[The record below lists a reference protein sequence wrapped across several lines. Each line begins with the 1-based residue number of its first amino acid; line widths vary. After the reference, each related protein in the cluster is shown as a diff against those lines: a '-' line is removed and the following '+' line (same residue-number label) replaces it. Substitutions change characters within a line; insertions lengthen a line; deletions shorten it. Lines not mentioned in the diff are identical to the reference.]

1 MPAPGIVTIERHI
14 VEQERRYPGATG
26 ELSDLLYQIALVA
39 KIISRS
45 VRRAGLLNILGA
57 TGEINVQDEEVMKLD
72 ELALQTMI
80 NAFDH
85 SGAICVMAS
94 EETPDIIPIP
104 AEFEV
109 GKYTL
114 AFDPLD
120 GSSNIDA
127 NVNVGTIFSVHRRV
141 TRGGRGTTNDLL
153 QAGRKQVVAGYVMY
167 GSSTMLVYSTGQG
180 VHGFTLDPTVGE
192 FLLSHENI
200 RIPPKGKIYSINT
213 GNCRFW
219 TEGVKKYVEHLEE
232 EDKATDRPYTM
243 RYIGSLVADFH
254 RTMLYGGIF
263 MYPKDLKNPKKPAGK
278 LRLLYEAAPLAMIAE
293 QAGGR
298 ASDGEM
304 NILDIMPND
313 LHQRVPL
320 FIGSKEDVDQA
331 EEFIQKYG

>member
-1 MPAPGIVTIERHI
+1 MAGIITIERHI
-14 VEQERRYPGATG
+14 VEQERKNPGATG

-45 VRRAGLLNILGA
+45 VRRAGLLNILGT

-85 SGAICVMAS
+85 SGALCVMAS

-104 AEFEV
+104 SEFEV

-120 GSSNIDA
+120 GSSNVDA

-141 TRGGRGTTNDLL
+141 SRGGRGTRNDLL
-153 QAGRKQVVAGYVMY
+153 QVGRKQVVAGYVMY
-167 GSSTMLVYSTGQG
+167 GSSTMLVYTTGQG
-180 VHGFTLDPTVGE
+180 VHGFTLDATVGE

-200 RIPPKGKIYSINT
+200 RIPPKGKTYSINT
-213 GNCRFW
+213 GNRRYW
-219 TEGVKKYVEHLEE
+219 TEGIKRYIDYLEE

-263 MYPKDLKNPKKPAGK
+263 LYPKDMKNPKKPSGK
-278 LRLLYEAAPLAMIAE
+278 LRLLYEASPLAMVAE

-298 ASDGEM
+298 ATDGEM
-304 NILDIMPND
+304 NIVDIVPND

-331 EEFIQKYG
+331 EEYLRKYG

>member
-1 MPAPGIVTIERHI
+1 MAMAGIVTIERHI
-14 VEQERRYPGATG
+14 VEQERKNPGATG

-45 VRRAGLLNILGA
+45 VRRAGLLNILGT

-85 SGAICVMAS
+85 SGALCVMAS

-104 AEFEV
+104 SEFEV

-120 GSSNIDA
+120 GSSNVDA

-141 TRGGRGTTNDLL
+141 SRGGRGTTNDLL
-153 QAGRKQVVAGYVMY
+153 QVGRKQVVAGYVMY
-167 GSSTMLVYSTGQG
+167 GSSTMLVYTTGQG
-180 VHGFTLDPTVGE
+180 VYGFTLDATVGE
-192 FLLSHENI
+192 FLLSHDNI
-200 RIPPKGKIYSINT
+200 RIPPKGKTYSINT
-213 GNCRFW
+213 GNRRYW
-219 TEGVKKYVEHLEE
+219 TEGIKRYIDYLED

-263 MYPKDLKNPKKPAGK
+263 LYPKDLKNPKKPSGK
-278 LRLLYEAAPLAMIAE
+278 LRLLYEASPLAMVAE

-304 NILDIMPND
+304 NIVDIVPSD
-313 LHQRVPL
+313 IHQRVPL
-320 FIGSKEDVDQA
+320 FIGSKEDVDQV
-331 EEFIQKYG
+331 EEFLQKYG

>member
-1 MPAPGIVTIERHI
+1 MPGLVNIERHI
-14 VEQERRYPGATG
+14 VEQERKNPGATG
-26 ELSDLLYQIALVA
+26 ELSDLLYQIALAA

-45 VRRAGLLNILGA
+45 VRRAGILNILGT

-72 ELALQTMI
+72 DLSFETMY

-85 SGAICVMAS
+85 SGTVCVMAS
-94 EETPDIIPIP
+94 EETEDIIPIP
-104 AEFEV
+104 SEFEV

-127 NVNVGTIFSVHRRV
+127 NVNVGTIFSAHRRV
-141 TRGGRGTTNDLL
+141 TRGGRGREADLL
-153 QAGRKQVVAGYVMY
+153 QVGRKQVAAGYVMY
-167 GSSTMLVYSTGQG
+167 GSSTMLVYTTGNG
-180 VHGFTLDPTVGE
+180 VYGFTLDPTVGE

-200 RIPPKGKIYSINT
+200 RIPPKGKIYSVNT
-213 GNCRFW
+213 GNRRYW
-219 TEGVKKYVEHLEE
+219 SEGVRKYVDYLEE
-232 EDKATDRPYTM
+232 EDKATDRPYSM

-263 MYPKDLKNPKKPAGK
+263 MYPKDMKDPKKSSGK
-278 LRLLYEAAPLAMIAE
+278 LRLLYEAAPLAMVIE

-304 NILDIMPND
+304 DISDIQPTD

-331 EEFIQKYG
+331 EEFIKKYG

>member
-1 MPAPGIVTIERHI
+1 MPGIVTIERHI
-14 VEQERRYPGATG
+14 VEQERQNPGASG
-26 ELSDLLYQIALVA
+26 ELSDVLYQIALVA

-45 VRRAGLLNILGA
+45 VRRAGLLSILGA

-85 SGAICVMAS
+85 SGALCVMAS

-104 AEFEV
+104 AQFEV

-141 TRGGRGTTNDLL
+141 SRGGRGCANDLL
-153 QAGRKQVVAGYVMY
+153 QIGRKQVVAGYVMY
-167 GSSTMLVYSTGQG
+167 GSSTMLVYTTGQG
-180 VHGFTLDPTVGE
+180 VYGFTLDPTVGE
-192 FLLSHENI
+192 FLLSHENV

-213 GNCRFW
+213 GNCHYW
-219 TEGVKKYVEHLEE
+219 TEGVKKYVEYLEE

-263 MYPKDLKNPKKPAGK
+263 LYPKDMKNPKKPSGK
-278 LRLLYEAAPLAMIAE
+278 LRLLYEASPLAMVVE

-304 NILDIMPND
+304 NILDIVPSD

-331 EEFIQKYG
+331 EEFIRKYG

>member
-1 MPAPGIVTIERHI
+1 MPGIVTIERHI
-14 VEQERRYPGATG
+14 VEQERQNPGATG
-26 ELSDLLYQIALVA
+26 ELSDVLYQIALVA

-72 ELALQTMI
+72 ELALHAMI

-85 SGAICVMAS
+85 SGALCVMAS

-141 TRGGRGTTNDLL
+141 TRGGRGCANDLL
-153 QAGRKQVVAGYVMY
+153 QVGRKQVVAGYVMY
-167 GSSTMLVYSTGQG
+167 GSSTMLVYTTGQG
-180 VHGFTLDPTVGE
+180 VYGFTLDPTVGE
-192 FLLSHENI
+192 FLLSHENV

-213 GNCRFW
+213 GNCHYW
-219 TEGVKKYVEHLEE
+219 TEGVKKYVEYLEE
-232 EDKATDRPYTM
+232 EDKTTDRPYTM

-263 MYPKDLKNPKKPAGK
+263 MYPKDLKNPKKPSGK
-278 LRLLYEAAPLAMIAE
+278 LRLLYEASPLAMVVE

-304 NILDIMPND
+304 NILDIVPND

-320 FIGSKEDVDQA
+320 FIGSKEDVDKA
-331 EEFIQKYG
+331 EDYMQKFG

>member
-1 MPAPGIVTIERHI
+1 MPGIVTIERHI
-14 VEQERRYPGATG
+14 VEQERKNPGATG

-45 VRRAGLLNILGA
+45 VRRAGLVSILGA
-57 TGEINVQDEEVMKLD
+57 TGEMNVQDEEVMKLD

-85 SGAICVMAS
+85 SGALCAMAS

-141 TRGGRGTTNDLL
+141 SRGGRGCANDLL
-153 QAGRKQVVAGYVMY
+153 QVGRKQVVAGYVMY
-167 GSSTMLVYSTGQG
+167 GSSTMLVYTTGQG

-213 GNCRFW
+213 GNCRYW
-219 TEGVKKYVEHLEE
+219 TEGVKKYVEYLEE

-263 MYPKDLKNPKKPAGK
+263 LYPKDLKNPKKPAGK
-278 LRLLYEAAPLAMIAE
+278 LRLLYEASPLAMVVE

-304 NILDIMPND
+304 NILDIQPSD

-331 EEFIQKYG
+331 EEFIRKYG